1 VVVAGATGSFVPA
14 GTTIRAAD
22 KHVVRGDKMRKPR
35 NLKTRTLAALIAAT
49 ALAGCSD
56 WSGTNFHGN
65 PQSEPINID
74 TVSGAATPRADNFT
88 AALAGE
94 YAVLAVS
101 LDHDGRLADADYFA
115 RKGVTAQRGAAVPPE
130 DNANWAIALEQPY
143 GLRTKL
149 AAGRTRLL
157 AALDGG
163 ARDRAPA
170 LAARAQ
176 ARYDCWVEQTE
187 MNWSAA
193 QNGACATD
201 FVAAMDQLDG
211 KAANTA
217 TSGGAAGALINVF
230 FEFDRAR
237 LTREALQIVTQ
248 IANQMKSRNLS
259 ATLIGKADLTGSDSY
274 DLVLGRRRADAVA
287 QELARLGVPRNRIII
302 DSFGKRQP
310 PVKTADGV
318 REPRNRVVEVTLK

>member
-1 VVVAGATGSFVPA
+1 
-14 GTTIRAAD
+14 
-22 KHVVRGDKMRKPR
+22 MRKPSNLKPR
-35 NLKTRTLAALIAAT
+35 NLAAPLALIAAT
-49 ALAGCSD
+49 ALAGCSN
-56 WSGTNFHGN
+56 WSGTNFRGN
-65 PQSEPINID
+65 PQSEPLNIGN
-74 TVSGAATPRADNFT
+74 VASATTQSPSSFT
-88 AALAGE
+88 AAVAHE
-94 YAVLAVS
+94 YAALAAS
-101 LDHDGRLADADYFA
+101 LDHDGQLADADYFA
-115 RKGVTAQRGAAVPPE
+115 RKGVTAQSGVVVPPE
-130 DNANWAIALEQPY
+130 DNANWAIPLEQPY

-149 AAGRTRLL
+149 AQARTRLL

-163 ARDRAPA
+163 ARDRVPM

-187 MNWSAA
+187 RNWSTA

-201 FVAAMDQLDG
+201 FLAAMDQLEG
-211 KAANTA
+211 KAANAA
-217 TSGGAAGALINVF
+217 TNGAAAGTLINVF

-237 LTREALQIVTQ
+237 LTREGQQIVSQ

-274 DLVLGRRRADAVA
+274 DIALGRRRADAVA
-287 QELARLGVPRNRIII
+287 QELARLGVPRNRISL
-302 DSFGKRQP
+302 DSVGKRQP